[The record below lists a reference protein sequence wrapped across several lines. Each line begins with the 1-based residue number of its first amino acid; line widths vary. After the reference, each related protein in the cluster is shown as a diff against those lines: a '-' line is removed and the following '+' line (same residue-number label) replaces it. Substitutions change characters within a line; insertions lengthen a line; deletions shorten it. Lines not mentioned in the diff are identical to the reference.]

1 MLTPDTKT
9 TQQIEVP
16 SLIVEQYHAAVRY
29 IQQEIVKESTW
40 GRMDEALLEHRNSLV
55 TGWGM
60 YAAILPQLCT
70 HLVGGDL
77 EDALP
82 ATAAWILS
90 DLSSDVFDDLQDQDG
105 KNRVWNQ
112 WQPHTAISV
121 GLALL
126 FAAQR
131 CLIQLKLPVNSMK
144 QIISRW
150 AETGI
155 LAAKAQATSPSDAQT
170 VEGYFEQIIAKSG
183 TIYST
188 VAWIGGHIGQ
198 GTEAQLNAIEEF
210 GLALGIL
217 IQLRDDC
224 RDLNPQQILGDL
236 RRGVMTLPVLH
247 GLQQK
252 RHPRHSRL
260 ESLCCAD
267 RQLSEKMAGE
277 IIEILDEMQV
287 LSFVLN
293 VARVYKSKA
302 IAALSGFKPE
312 RSSFLQAY
320 VEYVYTSIYP
330 VTDL

>member
-1 MLTPDTKT
+1 MMTPDTKS
-9 TQQIEVP
+9 TQQIGVP
-16 SLIVEQYHAAVRY
+16 LLILEQYHAALRY
-29 IQQEIVKESTW
+29 IQREIVMDSTW
-40 GRMDEALLEHRNSLV
+40 SLMDEALLEHRDSLV

-82 ATAAWILS
+82 ATAAWILN
-90 DLSSDVFDDLQDQDG
+90 DLSSDIFDDVQDQDG
-105 KNRVWNQ
+105 KDRVWNQ

-131 CLIQLKLPVNSMK
+131 CLIQLELPVNSMK
-144 QIISRW
+144 EVIRKW

-155 LAAKAQATSPSDAQT
+155 LAAKAQATSTSDAQT

-188 VAWIGGHIGQ
+188 VAWTGVHIGK
-198 GTEAQLNAIEEF
+198 GTVAERTAIEEF

-224 RDLNPQQILGDL
+224 RDLNPQQVLGDL
-236 RRGVMTLPVLH
+236 HRGVLTLPVLH

-252 RHPRHSRL
+252 QHPLHSRL
-260 ESLCCAD
+260 ESLCFAD
-267 RQLSEKMAGE
+267 RQLSEKMAAE

-293 VARVYKSKA
+293 VARAYKSKA
-302 IAALSGFKPE
+302 IAALSGFEPE

-320 VEYVYTSIYP
+320 AEYVYTSIYP
-330 VTDL
+330 VTDR